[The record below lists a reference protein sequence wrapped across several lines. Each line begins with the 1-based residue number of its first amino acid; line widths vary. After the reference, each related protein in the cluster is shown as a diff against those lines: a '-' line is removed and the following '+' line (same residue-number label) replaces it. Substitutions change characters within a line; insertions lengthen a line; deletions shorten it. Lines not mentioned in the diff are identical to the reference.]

1 MSWIFFFLY
10 FFTFLFVLKKIKLKN
25 YRFINHNIIYIIFF
39 LKFFLGILLN
49 FIYSHY
55 YQERKTSDIYKYFDD
70 SKYIHDSFKKNPLHF
85 FQLITGI
92 DDNNPQLDIYTDST
106 LHWKHQSKDFS
117 NFTQTSNV
125 TFSNHRT
132 ITKFNAIV
140 RIFSFGNINI
150 HVLVM
155 SFLSLFGCLLIFK
168 SFYVFIPTN
177 NLKIYLVIIF
187 LTPSVIIWT
196 SGILKEGLLFFA
208 FGLYFNSLFNL
219 SKNYKR
225 NIVTILFS
233 FFLIFNLKYYLF
245 LILIPLTLLY
255 LIPSRTNKY
264 VITKYGVFLLFAS
277 SLFIFSEN
285 IKNQVNQLLSKK
297 RTEQVRIAVGGY
309 YYLQFKDTNNPR
321 LVRFNSPLKDISKI
335 EYQDSSNSENT
346 FFMTKPGIKYLVF
359 NSDLNNDTLITNSE
373 FKYFF
378 LDSFEKAGSYYQ
390 LPIIGKSSPNFIKS
404 IFKGIS
410 NVFFKPFNFF
420 EGSLL
425 LTLASFENLLFFIFI
440 LYFVFKRKIQLVNL
454 NVLLFNLL
462 FILILY
468 TVIGLTTPVLGGLVR
483 HKILGFLLLLI
494 SLVMIFDKKNV
505 KNLNL

>member
-168 SFYVFIPTN
+168 SFYEFIPTN
-177 NLKIYLVIIF
+177 NLKIYLVFIF
-187 LTPSVIIWT
+187 LTPSIITWT

-233 FFLIFNLKYYLF
+233 FF
-245 LILIPLTLLY
+245 
-255 LIPSRTNKY
+255 
-264 VITKYGVFLLFAS
+264 
-277 SLFIFSEN
+277 
-285 IKNQVNQLLSKK
+285 
-297 RTEQVRIAVGGY
+297 
-309 YYLQFKDTNNPR
+309 
-321 LVRFNSPLKDISKI
+321 
-335 EYQDSSNSENT
+335 
-346 FFMTKPGIKYLVF
+346 
-359 NSDLNNDTLITNSE
+359 
-373 FKYFF
+373 
-378 LDSFEKAGSYYQ
+378 
-390 LPIIGKSSPNFIKS
+390 
-404 IFKGIS
+404 
-410 NVFFKPFNFF
+410 FNF
-420 EGSLL
+420 
-425 LTLASFENLLFFIFI
+425 
-440 LYFVFKRKIQLVNL
+440 
-454 NVLLFNLL
+454 
-462 FILILY
+462 
-468 TVIGLTTPVLGGLVR
+468 
-483 HKILGFLLLLI
+483 
-494 SLVMIFDKKNV
+494 
-505 KNLNL
+505 